1 MSCLVG
7 KLKHR
12 DRANDWWILSKTFKI
27 CNGIRSVDDEQYQL
41 QSYELHR
48 AILFSIKDAGVC
60 VCVCVCMCVCVCV
73 CVRACV
79 RVCVCVFV

>member
-41 QSYELHR
+41 QSYELHG

-60 VCVCVCMCVCVCV
+60 VCVCMYVCVCESERERE
-73 CVRACV
+73 CLI
-79 RVCVCVFV
+79 FLD